1 MVGMDS
7 WGDSQTISRAA
18 KEQAIQE
25 IIAASGKH
33 RKIDSGR
40 EDEVSYDERLEGSIN
55 VSPRDTSVLQQNMNY
70 LAENIERLYD
80 VVNRLQDR
88 LSPILTEGPS
98 EKGAEP
104 SQGYGGNTMI
114 SEGVAN
120 FCRKTQNLYENLN
133 FLTSRIDL

>member
-80 VVNRLQDR
+80 VVNRLQDK
-88 LSPILTEGPS
+88 LSPILMEGSPETS
-98 EKGAEP
+98 EK
-104 SQGYGGNTMI
+104 SMGYGGNTMI